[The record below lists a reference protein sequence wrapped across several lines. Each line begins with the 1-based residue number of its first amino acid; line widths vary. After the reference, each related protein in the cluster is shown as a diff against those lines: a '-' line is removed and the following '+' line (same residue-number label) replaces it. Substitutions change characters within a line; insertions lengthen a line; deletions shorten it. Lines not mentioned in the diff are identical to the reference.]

1 MHNAVSAQTV
11 LCRLSSVSYSEWLS
25 IVQELDLAPQFQGDG
40 LNAIRIANMPRYHPR
55 CKVTRA
61 NMRHDKALQYD
72 YLKGPEKGLLAE
84 GSLNP
89 PLGTV
94 SQFLR
99 FSLCK

>member
-1 MHNAVSAQTV
+1 M
-11 LCRLSSVSYSEWLS
+11 SYSEQLP
-25 IVQELDLAPQFQGDG
+25 IVQELDFAPQFQGDG
-40 LNAIRIANMPRYHPR
+40 LIAIRIANMPWYPR

-72 YLKGPEKGLLAE
+72 YLKGPGKGLLAE

-99 FSLCK
+99 VSLCK